1 MSDTAA
7 DVQFVVKPVTATGGA
22 SEFRQS
28 MVPHP
33 LIHQELPHDP
43 DFGIYNRRLR
53 SLSYGKAEMQDLYWR
68 LRRQV
73 MIAHTGELPLEIRG
87 PDAEA
92 LLDRVFTRSVARSV
106 VGRCSYQIACYP
118 DGGTIMDGVLLRLA
132 PDRFWYVQGDGEF
145 YGWLRAQA
153 EGIDVEIFDPDV
165 FVSQV
170 QGPRSL
176 DVLEQVADDGLPERF
191 RYFDMAEIRVDGQPL
206 VISRTGFTSEL
217 GWELYLEPGV
227 DARAIGERIMEA
239 GAAHGI
245 HTMPAEVTNA
255 RRIEGGLLFSGT
267 DFDDSVTPF
276 EARLGSMVD
285 LEKGEFIGR
294 QALMASDRRN
304 RTWGLQC
311 AGGVARRGDSLR
323 LSNTIAGR
331 VTSSAWSPYLQCG
344 VAIVRLNDRD
354 AGPGTLLDVE
364 CTDGQTRTAEVCEL
378 PLYDRAGDIPRGRAT
393 EVPSIPG
400 ND

>member
-1 MSDTAA
+1 MSHATS
-7 DVQFVVKPVTATGGA
+7 DVKFVVKPVPTTGGA

-28 MVPHP
+28 MMPHP
-33 LIHQELPHDP
+33 LVHQELPHDP

-73 MIAHTGELPLEIRG
+73 MLAHTGELPTEIKG

-92 LLDRVFTRSVARSV
+92 LLERVFTRSVSRV
-106 VGRCSYQIACYP
+106 RVGRCSYQIACYA

-145 YGWLRAQA
+145 YSWLRAHA
-153 EGIDVEIFDPDV
+153 AGFDVEVFNPRV

-170 QGPRSL
+170 QGPRSM
-176 DVLEQVADDGLPERF
+176 DVLAEIADDGMPEPF
-191 RYFDMAEIRVDGQPL
+191 RYFDMAEIRVGGEPM
-206 VISRTGFTSEL
+206 VVSRTGFTNEL
-217 GWELYLEPGV
+217 GWEFYLEPGV
-227 DARAIGERIMEA
+227 DADAIGERIMEA
-239 GAAHGI
+239 GKPHNI

-276 EARLGSMVD
+276 EAGLGSLVD
-285 LEKGEFIGR
+285 FDKGDFIGR
-294 QALMASDRRN
+294 EALSAADPRN
-304 RTWGLQC
+304 RTWGLRC
-311 AGGVARRGDSLR
+311 AGGTARHGETLHADGAS
-323 LSNTIAGR
+323 AGR

-344 VAIVRLNDRD
+344 VALVRLNDPD
-354 AGPGTLLDVE
+354 AGPGTVLDVE
-364 CTDGQTRTAEVCEL
+364 CTDGQTYQAEVCKL
-378 PLYDRAGDIPRGRAT
+378 PLYDRDGDIPRGRAT
-393 EVPSIPG
+393 ELPEIPV
-400 ND
+400 